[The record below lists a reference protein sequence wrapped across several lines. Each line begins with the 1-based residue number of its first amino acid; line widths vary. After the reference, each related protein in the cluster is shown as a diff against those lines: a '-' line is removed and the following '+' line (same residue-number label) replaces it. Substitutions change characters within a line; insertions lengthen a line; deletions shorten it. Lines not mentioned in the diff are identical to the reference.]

1 MGHESWWSA
10 RARRVASV
18 LAFGA
23 VAAVAACGDDV
34 TPARVTGVEAPAH
47 AVSNAP
53 NAQDWHHCEN
63 GRDPASACAWINGN
77 LNATHNL
84 YYEGWYVPHALRIP
98 HITGTAPDTLVLNY
112 GFMKGGHLTFDFL
125 GVWNASLA
133 NANVCTKDSFAEFCT
148 GPVSQTAP
156 PAMRAISASTA
167 AGSLAAALV
176 GAASTACGTAV
187 GDSLA
192 TAIARAEASGPALAI
207 RGIDFAAISVASA
220 SLDGCSG
227 DVEAT
232 ITLLVTPK
240 SDVTSGL
247 LLLGAHI
254 ARTRDWLGG
263 GATMVPGSPYH
274 VGLKSINSLSVGS
287 MDLQMQ
293 ANAVLPAGRVVLIK
307 RTLGGVGSFGFT
319 RSGGDSLNP
328 IPATFSLNTGTPG
341 SASSGADTV
350 VFEFVP
356 EGTQVITETAPTG
369 GWQLTALACTDPTT
383 NTTVSLATRAITLV
397 VDDSEEIVCTFTNTA
412 VGSLRVVKTAVGGDS
427 TFSFTPVGFGS
438 AFSLTTVSGTADTTF
453 AGLMTAVADSGTYR
467 LSEAALTGWAAG
479 AWQCRRQDGT
489 TSAGNP
495 ATGITVAQGETTTCA
510 ITNTRQGTI
519 VVKKVMVG
527 GTGTFGFTEDVTGSI
542 STNNGT
548 LTQAVAPGTYDATED
563 TISGWDLTALTCDD
577 ANSSGSLATRRAT
590 YEVAAGETVTCTF
603 TNTKRGAIRV
613 VKTAVGG
620 DSTFSFTPVGFG
632 GAFMLTTVSGTKDTT
647 FSNVTPA
654 LAVSGTYRLAEDSLA
669 GWTSGTLACLRQD
682 GTTSAG
688 EPSIGIAVAAGE
700 TTTCA
705 ITNTK
710 QATIVVK
717 KVMVGGTGT
726 FGFTEDVTGSIST
739 NDGTLS
745 ESVAPGTYHATEDS
759 MPGWDLTALT
769 CDDTNSSGSLATRRA
784 TFEVAAG
791 EMVTCTFTN
800 TKRGAIRVVKTAVG
814 GDSTF
819 SFTPTGFGSG
829 AFALM
834 TVSGTQDTTFSNV
847 VPALASSGTYRLSE
861 TALSGWAAGTMSCLR
876 EDGTTS
882 AGDPATGITVAT
894 GETTTC
900 AITNTKQGAIV
911 VKKVMVGGTG
921 TFSFTEDVTGSISTN
936 NGTLTQAVA
945 PGTYHATEASMLGW
959 ELTALS
965 CDDTNSSG
973 SLATRRA
980 TFVVAAGETVTCT
993 FTNTK
998 QLEGTTTRT
1007 RGFWSQHQT
1016 LIQSFVFGPTGTPPA
1031 GYTLATT
1038 AFDLLP
1044 ASVTACATPAT
1055 RYWDPAYIL
1064 GGLHANPART
1074 STGQRR
1080 SAIDQARMQLMR
1092 QLLAAVMNGIA
1103 FGSTPQGSVSLGDAF
1118 AAYCGTNRMAMLMV
1132 ADALTR
1138 FNESGEMGAW
1148 MIGPMVPANEKFVT
1162 TAMIALWDVLP

>member
-1 MGHESWWSA
+1 
-10 RARRVASV
+10 
-18 LAFGA
+18 
-23 VAAVAACGDDV
+23 
-34 TPARVTGVEAPAH
+34 
-47 AVSNAP
+47 
-53 NAQDWHHCEN
+53 
-63 GRDPASACAWINGN
+63 
-77 LNATHNL
+77 
-84 YYEGWYVPHALRIP
+84 
-98 HITGTAPDTLVLNY
+98 
-112 GFMKGGHLTFDFL
+112 
-125 GVWNASLA
+125 
-133 NANVCTKDSFAEFCT
+133 
-148 GPVSQTAP
+148 
-156 PAMRAISASTA
+156 
-167 AGSLAAALV
+167 
-176 GAASTACGTAV
+176 
-187 GDSLA
+187 
-192 TAIARAEASGPALAI
+192 
-207 RGIDFAAISVASA
+207 
-220 SLDGCSG
+220 
-227 DVEAT
+227 
-232 ITLLVTPK
+232 
-240 SDVTSGL
+240 
-247 LLLGAHI
+247 
-254 ARTRDWLGG
+254 
-263 GATMVPGSPYH
+263 
-274 VGLKSINSLSVGS
+274 
-287 MDLQMQ
+287 
-293 ANAVLPAGRVVLIK
+293 
-307 RTLGGVGSFGFT
+307 
-319 RSGGDSLNP
+319 
-328 IPATFSLNTGTPG
+328 
-341 SASSGADTV
+341 
-350 VFEFVP
+350 
-356 EGTQVITETAPTG
+356 
-369 GWQLTALACTDPTT
+369 
-383 NTTVSLATRAITLV
+383 
-397 VDDSEEIVCTFTNTA
+397 
-412 VGSLRVVKTAVGGDS
+412 
-427 TFSFTPVGFGS
+427 
-438 AFSLTTVSGTADTTF
+438 
-453 AGLMTAVADSGTYR
+453 
-467 LSEAALTGWAAG
+467 
-479 AWQCRRQDGT
+479 
-489 TSAGNP
+489 
-495 ATGITVAQGETTTCA
+495 
-510 ITNTRQGTI
+510 
-519 VVKKVMVG
+519 
-527 GTGTFGFTEDVTGSI
+527 
-542 STNNGT
+542 
-548 LTQAVAPGTYDATED
+548 
-563 TISGWDLTALTCDD
+563 
-577 ANSSGSLATRRAT
+577 
-590 YEVAAGETVTCTF
+590 
-603 TNTKRGAIRV
+603 
-613 VKTAVGG
+613 
-620 DSTFSFTPVGFG
+620 
-632 GAFMLTTVSGTKDTT
+632 
-647 FSNVTPA
+647 
-654 LAVSGTYRLAEDSLA
+654 
-669 GWTSGTLACLRQD
+669 
-682 GTTSAG
+682 
-688 EPSIGIAVAAGE
+688 
-700 TTTCA
+700 
-705 ITNTK
+705 
-710 QATIVVK
+710 
-717 KVMVGGTGT
+717 
-726 FGFTEDVTGSIST
+726 
-739 NDGTLS
+739 
-745 ESVAPGTYHATEDS
+745 
-759 MPGWDLTALT
+759 
-769 CDDTNSSGSLATRRA
+769 
-784 TFEVAAG
+784 
-791 EMVTCTFTN
+791 VTCTFTN

-861 TALSGWAAGTMSCLR
+861 TALSGWAAGTMSCRR

>member
-1 MGHESWWSA
+1 
-10 RARRVASV
+10 V
-18 LAFGA
+18 LGVLGA
-23 VAAVAACGDDV
+23 VVACRDDV
-34 TPARVTGVEAPAH
+34 SPARVAGPASEAQV
-47 AVSNAP
+47 VSGPP
-53 NAQDWHHCEN
+53 NQQDWRHCEN
-63 GRDPASACAWINGN
+63 GRDPASVCDWTTGN
-77 LNATHNL
+77 LNATQNI

-98 HITGTAPDTLVLNY
+98 DIVGTAPDTLVMTY
-112 GFMKGGHLTFDFL
+112 GFKKGGHHTFDFL

-133 NANVCTKDSFAEFCT
+133 NANVCSESRYAEFCT
-148 GPVSQTAP
+148 GPVNATTP
-156 PAMRAISASTA
+156 PPMKAISASTP
-167 AGSLAAALV
+167 AGSLATALV
-176 GAASTACGTAV
+176 AAAQSCGTSVA
-187 GDSLA
+187 DSLA
-192 TAIARAEASGPALAI
+192 TAIARAEASGPAIAL
-207 RGIDFAAISVASA
+207 RGIGLSAISIAGA
-220 SLDGCSG
+220 SLDGCGS

-232 ITLLVTPK
+232 IRIVMTPAPGA
-240 SDVTSGL
+240 TSAL
-247 LLLGAHI
+247 LLIGAHI

-263 GATMVPGSPYH
+263 GATQVPGSPYH
-274 VGLKSINSLSVGS
+274 LGLVSINGISTGS
-287 MDLQMQ
+287 MDLQLQ
-293 ANAVLPAGRVVLIK
+293 SDAIVPTGRVIVIK
-307 RTLGGVGSFGFT
+307 RTLGDVGSFDFT
-319 RSGGDSLNP
+319 RSGGASPNP
-328 IPATFSLNTGTPG
+328 IPASFSLSTGTPG
-341 SASSGADTV
+341 AASSGADTV
-350 VFEFVP
+350 IFEDVP
-356 EGTQVITETAPTG
+356 AGTQVISESAPTG
-369 GWQLTALACTDPTT
+369 GWQLTALACTDPSA
-383 NTTVSLATRAITLV
+383 NTTVSLVERAVTLV

-412 VGSLRVVKTAVGGDS
+412 A
-427 TFSFTPVGFGS
+427 
-438 AFSLTTVSGTADTTF
+438 
-453 AGLMTAVADSGTYR
+453 
-467 LSEAALTGWAAG
+467 
-479 AWQCRRQDGT
+479 
-489 TSAGNP
+489 
-495 ATGITVAQGETTTCA
+495 
-510 ITNTRQGTI
+510 
-519 VVKKVMVG
+519 
-527 GTGTFGFTEDVTGSI
+527 
-542 STNNGT
+542 
-548 LTQAVAPGTYDATED
+548 
-563 TISGWDLTALTCDD
+563 
-577 ANSSGSLATRRAT
+577 
-590 YEVAAGETVTCTF
+590 
-603 TNTKRGAIRV
+603 GAIRV

-620 DSTFSFTPVGFG
+620 DSTFSFTPTGFG
-632 GAFMLTTVSGTKDTT
+632 SGAFALMTVSGAKDTT
-647 FSNVTPA
+647 FSNVVPA
-654 LAVSGTYRLAEDSLA
+654 LASSGTYRLSETALSGWAA
-669 GWTSGTLACLRQD
+669 GTMSCLRED

-688 EPSIGIAVAAGE
+688 DPATGITVAAGE

-726 FGFTEDVTGSIST
+726 FSFTEDVTGSIST
-739 NDGTLS
+739 NNGTLS

-791 EMVTCTFTN
+791 ETVTCTFTN
-800 TKRGAIRVVKTAVG
+800 TKRGAIRMVKTAVG

-829 AFALM
+829 VFALT
-834 TVSGTQDTTFSNV
+834 TVSGTRDTTFSNV

-861 TALSGWAAGTMSCLR
+861 TALSGWAAGTMSCLREDGTTSAGDPATGITVAAGETTTCAITNTKQGAIVVKKVMVGGTGTFGFTEDVTGSISTNNGTLTQAVAPGTYHATEDTISGWDLTALSCDDTNSSGSLATRRATFEVAAGETVTCTFTNTKRGAIRVVKTAVGGDSTFRFTPTGFGSGAFALTTVSGTKDTTFSNIVPALAVSGTYRLAEDSLAGWNSGTMSCLR

-980 TFVVAAGETVTCT
+980 TFEVAAGETVTCT

-998 QLEGTTTRT
+998 QPEGTTTRT

-1064 GGLHANPART
+1064 GGLNANPART

-1103 FGSTPQGSVSLGDAF
+1103 FGSTPQGSVTLADAF
-1118 AAYCGTNRMAMLMV
+1118 AAYCGTDRSAILMA

-1148 MIGPMVPANEKFVT
+1148 MIGPMAPANEKLVT